1 MIESGATYL
10 PQARRIALARGESLP
25 ERVEGAALFADIS
38 GFTPL
43 TEALTRA
50 LGPRRGVEELTA
62 QINRVYDALIAEVE
76 AYGGSVVGF
85 AGDAIT
91 CWFQEEAQAPAS
103 AALRAVACAQAL
115 QGAMGAFAAVPL
127 PQGGTVSLHL
137 KVAVASGPA
146 RYFAVGD
153 PAIQLIDAL
162 AGATVARTAS
172 GEHVAQRGEVVIDEP
187 TAARLEGQ
195 LSIGE
200 WRESGGESFAVL
212 DGLLA
217 AAPPAPLPATAPL
230 DESRFRAW
238 LLPAVYDR
246 LLDGLGEFLTELRP
260 AAALFLS
267 FEGIDYDA
275 DPEAGPKLDR
285 LIRAAQAVLAR
296 YGGTLLQLTI
306 GDKGS
311 YCYAAFGAPVSYED
325 NARRAMAAALEL
337 RALPSELRFLSPLR
351 IGVSEGIMRAGAYG
365 AATRRTYGV
374 LGDEV
379 NLAARLMQLAGP
391 GEILASG
398 RVRDQLSA
406 AFVWEALPPVAV
418 KGKAQP
424 VPLARLV
431 GVQVAPLA
439 TDSERALVGREP
451 ELARLMAL
459 ARPIFA
465 GRFAGVVTVCGE
477 PGAGKSRL
485 ASELRRRLDS
495 APQGRRG
502 GRRAGGEVGWL
513 SLAADGILRQSLNP
527 FRTFLR
533 TFFEQDPDATPEANA
548 ARCDAAIDGLIAAL
562 SAVGG
567 RRRAARVALADEL
580 ARSRPFLAALV
591 DLHTPGSLYEQL
603 EPKLRFENTLAALK
617 ALILA
622 ESLRRPLVVHLEDAQ
637 WLDADS
643 LAALRLLTRNIAEYP
658 ILILA
663 TGRYH
668 DDGSPLSL
676 PLDDDVP
683 QQRVDLGA
691 LERDGVRAVAE
702 GMLGAAVGAEL
713 AAFLAEKTGG
723 NPFFVEQL
731 ALDLRERGLLVAR
744 DDPGGAPRL
753 ALRDSD
759 EVELPHTINAV
770 LIARLD
776 RLAARVKAVVQTA
789 AVLGQEF
796 EVRLL
801 SGMLRDDPQ
810 LAEQV
815 REAERETIWTA
826 LSELRYLF
834 RHALLRDAAYAMQLR
849 ARLRELHRL
858 AAEVIERI
866 HAADLPASA
875 ADLAYHYRHA
885 EDGPQERRYARMAG
899 EHAAARYANADAAAF
914 FSRALELTPAADGVA
929 RYELLLARERIYDL
943 QGDREAQRA
952 DLAALERLAGQ
963 LDEPQ
968 HMVEAALRRAR
979 YADVTGDYPAMI
991 AAASEA
997 VGLAA
1002 AARLPAGEAAGHLH
1016 HTRAL
1021 WYQGRF
1027 GEAQQEGARAR
1038 ALAERAGLRQLV
1050 GDSLRT
1056 LGNIAIHEGRYADAV
1071 AICEQ
1076 ALAIHREDRD
1086 AKGES
1091 YTLNNLG
1098 TVYWYLSD
1106 FPAARAAYTRA
1117 LEILRAIGDRY
1128 GQSLALLNLGE
1139 VAGVQGDYPGAQ
1151 GYYAEALRLKRETG
1165 DRYGESVALT
1175 SLADTL
1181 LALGAWEGARANY
1194 EAALALTGALGHR
1207 QQEGWVQAR
1216 IGLLLHQQGDHGAA
1230 LAQSEQALA
1239 LAQAINDRN
1248 TQGYALALRGHS
1260 LAALG
1265 QPAEA
1270 AEAYRQSLELR
1281 RTLQQPNLAAEALAG
1296 LARLAL
1302 EGGDLAQASAHT
1314 AAILTSMDGG
1324 ALEGAD
1330 EPFRV
1335 HLTCYRTLRAMGDAR
1350 AEQLLE
1356 RARALLNERAARIEE
1371 PSARRAFLERV
1382 PSHRELLGE

>member
-10 PQARRIALARGESLP
+10 PQDRRIALARGEQLP

-43 TEALTRA
+43 TEALTRV
-50 LGPRRGVEELTA
+50 LGQRHGVEELTA
-62 QINRVYDALIAEVE
+62 QVNRVYDALIAEVE

-91 CWFQEEAQAPAS
+91 CWFGEAEQKPG

-115 QGAMGAFAAVPL
+115 QRAMGAFAAVPL
-127 PQGGTVSLHL
+127 PHGGTVSLHL

-146 RYFAVGD
+146 RHITVGD
-153 PAIQLIDAL
+153 PALQQIDAL
-162 AGATVARTAS
+162 AGATVARTAA
-172 GEHVAQRGEVVIDEP
+172 GEHLAQRGEVVVDGP
-187 TAARLEGQ
+187 TAAKLEGL

-200 WRESGGESFAVL
+200 WREADGESFAVL
-212 DGLLA
+212 NGLLA
-217 AAPPAPLPATAPL
+217 AVPPAPWPATPAL
-230 DESRFRAW
+230 DEARFRSW

-267 FEGIDYDA
+267 FEGIDYDN

-285 LIRAAQAVLAR
+285 LIRAAQAVFAR
-296 YGGTLLQLTI
+296 YSGNLLQLTI

-325 NARRAMAAALEL
+325 NAHRAIAAALEL
-337 RALPSELRFLSPLR
+337 RGLQAELSFLGPLR

-365 AATRRTYGV
+365 ASTRRTYGV

-391 GEILASG
+391 GEILVSG

-406 AFVWEALPPVAV
+406 AFAWEALPPVAV
-418 KGKAQP
+418 KGKTQP

-431 GVQVAPLA
+431 GVQVAPQ
-439 TDSERALVGREP
+439 TPDNERALVGREP
-451 ELARLMAL
+451 ELARLLAL

-465 GRFAGVVTVCGE
+465 GHFAGVVTVRGE
-477 PGAGKSRL
+477 PGTGKSRL
-485 ASELRRRLDS
+485 AAELRRRLGS
-495 APQGRRG
+495 APQGRH
-502 GRRAGGEVGWL
+502 ASGEVGWL
-513 SLAADGILRQSLNP
+513 SLPADSILRQSLNP
-527 FRTFLR
+527 FRAFLR
-533 TFFEQDPDATPEANA
+533 AFFEQDPDASPEANA
-548 ARCDAAIDGLIAAL
+548 ARCDAALDGLIEAL
-562 SAVGG
+562 AAVGG
-567 RRRAARVALADEL
+567 RRRAASTALAAEL

-622 ESLRRPLVVHLEDAQ
+622 ESLRRPLVVFLEDSQ

-643 LAALRLLTRNIAEYP
+643 LAALQLLTRNIADYP

-663 TGRYH
+663 SSRYH

-676 PLDDDVP
+676 PLDADVP
-683 QQRVDLGA
+683 QQTVDLEA
-691 LERDGVRAVAE
+691 LGLDGVRGIAE
-702 GMLGAAVGAEL
+702 GVLGGAVGDEL

-731 ALDLRERGLLVAR
+731 ALDLKERELIVERAAP
-744 DDPGGAPRL
+744 DGASLL
-753 ALRDSD
+753 ALRDS
-759 EVELPHTINAV
+759 EAVEIPHTINAV

-801 SGMLRDDPQ
+801 SGMLRDDPH

-826 LSELRYLF
+826 LNELRYLF

-885 EDGPQERRYARMAG
+885 EDGPQERRYARLAG

-914 FSRALELTPAADGVA
+914 FSRALELTPTVDGVA

-943 QGDREAQRA
+943 QGNREAQRA
-952 DLAALERLAGQ
+952 DLVTLERLAEQ

-968 HMVEAALRRAR
+968 RQVEVALRRAR

-997 VGLAA
+997 IGLAA
-1002 AARLPAGEAAGHLH
+1002 AARIPAGEAAGHLH
-1016 HTRAL
+1016 HARAL

-1027 GEAQQEGARAR
+1027 GEAQQEAAQART
-1038 ALAERAGLRQLV
+1038 LAESAGLRQLI

-1056 LGNIAIHEGRYADAV
+1056 LGNIAIHEGRYADAL

-1076 ALAIHREDRD
+1076 ALVIHRDD
-1086 AKGES
+1086 QDGKGES

-1106 FPAARAAYTRA
+1106 FPAARAAYIRS

-1181 LALGAWEGARANY
+1181 LALGDWEGARANY
-1194 EAALALTGALGHR
+1194 EAALALTAALGHR

-1216 IGLLLHQQGDHGAA
+1216 IGLLLHQQGDNQAA
-1230 LAQSEQALA
+1230 LERSERALA
-1239 LAQAINDRN
+1239 LAREINDRN
-1248 TQGYALALRGHS
+1248 TQGYALTLRGHS

-1265 QPAEA
+1265 QATEA

-1281 RTLQQPNLAAEALAG
+1281 RALQQPNLAAEALAG
-1296 LARLAL
+1296 LASLAL
-1302 EGGDLAQASAHT
+1302 EGGDLAQASMHT
-1314 AAILTSMDGG
+1314 AAILNSMNGG

-1330 EPFRV
+1330 EPFRI
-1335 HLTCYRTLRAMGDAR
+1335 HLTCYRILRAEGDER
-1350 AEQLLE
+1350 AGALLD
-1356 RARALLNERAARIEE
+1356 RARALLGERAARIEE

-1382 PSHRELLGE
+1382 PSHRELLGEEGGF